1 MLWLIKMT
9 RPFFVEL
16 DSEKVKLELG
26 EDYEIIKSLHQS
38 LMEELQPTPEQV
50 EDHVRMSDANEGGL
64 FDGLQ
69 KIAEEADRKLNRLE
83 ELVSNNNLGLES
95 EMRELHKIFTPKQI
109 AKFVIWVDKNPACM
123 QLLEALWPHLTD

>member
-1 MLWLIKMT
+1 MT

-16 DSEKVKLELG
+16 DSEKVKRELG
-26 EDYEIIKSLHQS
+26 EDYEIIKTLHQS
-38 LMEELQPTPEQV
+38 LMDELQPTPEQV
-50 EDHVRMSDANEGGL
+50 ADYVRMSDANEGGL
-64 FDGLQ
+64 FDGLK
-69 KIAEEADRKLNRLE
+69 KISEDADRKLNRLE

-95 EMRELHKIFTPKQI
+95 EMRELHKIFNPKQI

>member
-1 MLWLIKMT
+1 MT

-16 DSEKVKLELG
+16 DSEKVKQELG
-26 EDYEIIKSLHQS
+26 EDYETIKILHQS
-38 LMEELQPTPEQV
+38 LMDQLQPTPEQV
-50 EDHVRMSDANEGGL
+50 DDHVRMSDANEGGL

-69 KIAEEADRKLNRLE
+69 KISEEADRKLNRLE
-83 ELVSNNNLGLES
+83 ELVSNNNLSLES
-95 EMRELHKIFTPKQI
+95 EMRELHKIFNPKQI

>member
-16 DSEKVKLELG
+16 DSAKVRNELG
-26 EDYEIIKSLHQS
+26 DDYEIIKGLHQS
-38 LMEELQPTPEQV
+38 LMNELQPTTEQI
-50 EDHVRMSDANEGGL
+50 DDYVRMSDANEGGL

-69 KIAEEADRKLNRLE
+69 KISEEADRKLNRLE
-83 ELVSNNNLGLES
+83 ELVSNNNLSLES
-95 EMRELHKIFTPKQI
+95 EMKELNKIFTPKQI